1 MKSIINF
8 IVKNKEKNLRVD
20 TLLANQHNKLTRS
33 RVKTLI
39 LENNLKINNLITVD
53 PSRKVKLNDEISFN
67 IVEPKKENLKPFK
80 YNLDIIYEDKDLIVI
95 NKSAGISMHPGPGNY
110 DNTIV
115 NALINYSGNNL
126 SNVETNYDLELYIE

>member
-1 MKSIINF
+1 MKSNINF

-53 PSRKVKLNDEISFN
+53 PSRKVKLND
-67 IVEPKKENLKPFK
+67 
-80 YNLDIIYEDKDLIVI
+80 
-95 NKSAGISMHPGPGNY
+95 
-110 DNTIV
+110 
-115 NALINYSGNNL
+115 
-126 SNVETNYDLELYIE
+126 